1 MRRLRRVYFDY
12 ELTPVIEL
20 DENQS
25 RKLKTVLRAE
35 QGDIVEV
42 LTKEYLAEGEIYIAG
57 KKGVQVRILKKRPVC
72 IPDYKFIVYQC
83 IAKREYMDFIIEKSY
98 FFKKLFWICIFLC
111 VYIWKHLMKVVV
123 LYSLLFFCDHK
134 V

>member
-42 LTKEYLAEGEIYIAG
+42 LTKEYLA
-57 KKGVQVRILKKRPVC
+57 
-72 IPDYKFIVYQC
+72 
-83 IAKREYMDFIIEKSY
+83 
-98 FFKKLFWICIFLC
+98 
-111 VYIWKHLMKVVV
+111 
-123 LYSLLFFCDHK
+123 
-134 V
+134 